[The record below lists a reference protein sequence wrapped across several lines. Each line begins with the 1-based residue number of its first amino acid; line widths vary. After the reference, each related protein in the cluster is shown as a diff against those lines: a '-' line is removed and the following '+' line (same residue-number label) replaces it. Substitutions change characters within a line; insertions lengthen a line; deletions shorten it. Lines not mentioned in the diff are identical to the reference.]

1 MALTKLPQRLTAR
14 LGPGHV
20 LTALRWEAALQIR
33 HQIYSGTAMA
43 AVLSLG
49 FITLLPD
56 AIVRERSALV
66 PLVVLV
72 NLQVTTFFFASALV
86 TIDRAQGVIG
96 ALLTTP
102 ERVSRYLWVRAL
114 ALSALGTG
122 ETAFIVFVAIGPDH
136 EWRWFVAGAGLLSF
150 IYALVGMAIVAKYA
164 EFRSFLRS
172 SPTWVFAFS
181 LPLLGSV
188 HLLPGWLFLW
198 HPVKPA
204 LILVEGSTRAVA
216 SSAVVYG
223 ILAGIVSCSVAF
235 RLAKS
240 RLLALGSPESI

>member
-1 MALTKLPQRLTAR
+1 M
-14 LGPGHV
+14 
-20 LTALRWEAALQIR
+20 R
-33 HQIYSGTAMA
+33 HR
-43 AVLSLG
+43 
-49 FITLLPD
+49 TLLD
-56 AIVRERSALV
+56 TSCRSTADGRHASRSN
-66 PLVVLV
+66 PPRSFSGAAGS
-72 NLQVTTFFFASALV
+72 TAHKSTKSRFFFASALV

-150 IYALVGMAIVAKYA
+150 IYALVGMAIVATYA
-164 EFRSFLRS
+164 EFRSFLRA

-204 LILVEGSTRAVA
+204 LILIEGSARAVS

-240 RLLALGSPESI
+240 RLLALGPPEGI